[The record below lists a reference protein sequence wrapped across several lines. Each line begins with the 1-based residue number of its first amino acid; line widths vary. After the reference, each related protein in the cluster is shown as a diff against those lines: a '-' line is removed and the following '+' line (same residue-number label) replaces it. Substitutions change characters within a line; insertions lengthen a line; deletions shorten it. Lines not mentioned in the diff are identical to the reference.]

1 MTGVWALAAL
11 WFGLALIASLVSI
24 WFRGST
30 ALTEII
36 IGIVA
41 QLTIGAIIGAGVLD
55 TDDIWVKFLSG
66 RGVLGADD
74 IWVKFLSG
82 AGAMLLTFLAGAE
95 LDPSVFKLKWKEAT
109 TTGLASFIIPF
120 LGSAAAAHYFL
131 GWGVM
136 PSWIAAIAMSTTSAA
151 IVYAVTLEY
160 GLNTTE
166 YGKTILLAC
175 FVTDLLSVAALAL
188 IFAASTIR
196 TLISLGV
203 AAVVLFVLP
212 WLTPRLFK
220 RYGGQLSEF
229 ETKFL
234 LFCLLGMGALADWAD
249 SEAVLPAYL
258 IGMVLAGTVGKDHAL
273 IRRLRTLTFGLMTPF
288 YFILV
293 GTFVSIPALIAA
305 PAAFIF
311 FLIVKIATKFVG
323 VFPATKLF
331 GSPNKEA
338 VYTTLLMST
347 GLSFGTIASLFG
359 RSHGIIDT
367 HQFSTLVA
375 AIIGTAIIPTFVANT
390 LFLPTHLL
398 PRPEA
403 EMAPSRRSGVLGKIL
418 HANDGS
424 EDAFHALT
432 VALAIAKQN
441 DSELHLV
448 SDEKIGHLPEFTEE
462 VREETGTAARRFH
475 GVLQRAHAMAVES
488 HVKLHT
494 HVVAGHPVRS
504 IVDLA
509 SELNVEL
516 LVIGAKGH
524 SPWYERMAGSRAD
537 RITRLARCP
546 VLIVK

>member
-1 MTGVWALAAL
+1 MASIPGGSPAAVFPLSRRSASSGQFMTGVWALAAL

-41 QLTIGAIIGAGVLD
+41 QLTIGAIIG
-55 TDDIWVKFLSG
+55 SG
-66 RGVLGADD
+66 LLGTDD

-109 TTGLASFIIPF
+109 TAGLASFVFPF

-136 PSWIAAIAMSTTSAA
+136 PSWLAGIAMSTTSAA
-151 IVYAVTLEY
+151 IVYAVTLEF
-160 GLNTTE
+160 GFNTTE

-175 FVTDLLSVAALAL
+175 FVTDLMSVAALGL
-188 IFAASTIR
+188 IFAAFTIK

-203 AAVVLFVLP
+203 AAVVLFILP

-249 SEAVLPAYL
+249 SEVVLPAYL

-293 GTFVSIPALIAA
+293 GTFVSIPALIATPA
-305 PAAFIF
+305 PFIF
-311 FLIVKIATKFVG
+311 FLVVKMATKFAG
-323 VFPATKLF
+323 VLPVTKFF

-338 VYTTLLMST
+338 MYTTLLMST
-347 GLSFGTIASLFG
+347 G
-359 RSHGIIDT
+359 
-367 HQFSTLVA
+367 
-375 AIIGTAIIPTFVANT
+375 
-390 LFLPTHLL
+390 
-398 PRPEA
+398 
-403 EMAPSRRSGVLGKIL
+403 
-418 HANDGS
+418 
-424 EDAFHALT
+424 
-432 VALAIAKQN
+432 
-441 DSELHLV
+441 
-448 SDEKIGHLPEFTEE
+448 
-462 VREETGTAARRFH
+462 
-475 GVLQRAHAMAVES
+475 
-488 HVKLHT
+488 
-494 HVVAGHPVRS
+494 
-504 IVDLA
+504 
-509 SELNVEL
+509 
-516 LVIGAKGH
+516 
-524 SPWYERMAGSRAD
+524 
-537 RITRLARCP
+537 
-546 VLIVK
+546 